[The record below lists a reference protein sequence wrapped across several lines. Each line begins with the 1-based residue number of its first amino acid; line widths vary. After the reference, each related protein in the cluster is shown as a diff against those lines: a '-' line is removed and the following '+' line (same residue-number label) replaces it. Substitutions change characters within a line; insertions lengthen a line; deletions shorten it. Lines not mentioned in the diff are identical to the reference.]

1 MVRPVMS
8 SGPLIF
14 SVLSGT
20 AVNAMIPWRYVAK
33 SNSFSRSALT
43 PTLLNTA
50 SMSPLCSDSGHCSQE
65 MLRTSSRSPSDSATS
80 EAMSTSLPTTVELSS
95 ARKPS
100 GGSPVPTTPTVS
112 VPSAATSAGTRAPA
126 FSSWSVCTRWDCPG
140 LVSMTTAVVP
150 DDDAAAARWSDSICA
165 ELVHAASTSTEPR
178 ARAAVRERRYT
189 GVVPLVAAQTSGR
202 LQAGRVGLGLVGR
215 LAGQPPALEHL
226 LVAAVGDGAVECG
239 ADGRCQAVALGRGD
253 GDVRGVRPAA
263 VDLADDLEVIGLGRC
278 LVRRGGVRAEGE
290 VDPAGLQ
297 GQRGVGVVLVVLHVN
312 RLEARGLVL
321 LVPLEQDL
329 LLVGARADRDLQPR
343 HVRRLRDL
351 DLRVRRGE
359 ETEGVDPVGGE
370 VEQLLTL
377 LGHGDVG
384 DGHVDLAGLGRQRP
398 VLPRRGDQFEL
409 QAECVGDQLGEVGV
423 AADHGRVVVGV
434 EAERGAVGRGGH
446 GKHTVVDETGRQQ
459 VDRVL
464 VLRGVDAVLLG
475 AGVDDQRGWSGRLLG
490 GRVLDL
496 ARAGARAQRQRGG
509 GGYGKGSDGD
519 EGPSSEA
526 RGHGRSLSSGRA
538 RGRAPLTGGAGCAVR
553 GSAGWVRARGPGR
566 PSSSRAGGRRAPAPA
581 ALIRRSVRRPLTRRG
596 PPPGGR

>member
-112 VPSAATSAGTRAPA
+112 SPSAATSAGTRPAA
-126 FSSWSVCTRWDCPG
+126 FSSSSVCTREDCSG

-150 DDDAAAARWSDSICA
+150 DDDAAAACWSDSIRA
-165 ELVHAASTSTEPR
+165 ELVHAASTSTSAEPR
-178 ARAAVRERRYT
+178 ARAAVGERRYT
-189 GVVPLVAAQTSGR
+189 GVLPLVAAQTSGR
-202 LQAGRVGLGLVGR
+202 PQAGRVGLGVVDR
-215 LAGQPPALEHL
+215 LAGQPPALERL
-226 LVAAVGDGAVECG
+226 LVAAVGDGSVERGC
-239 ADGRCQAVALGRGD
+239 DGRCQAVALGRGD
-253 GDVRGVRPAA
+253 GDVRGVRPAT

-343 HVRRLRDL
+343 HVRRL
-351 DLRVRRGE
+351 
-359 ETEGVDPVGGE
+359 
-370 VEQLLTL
+370 
-377 LGHGDVG
+377 
-384 DGHVDLAGLGRQRP
+384 
-398 VLPRRGDQFEL
+398 
-409 QAECVGDQLGEVGV
+409 
-423 AADHGRVVVGV
+423 
-434 EAERGAVGRGGH
+434 
-446 GKHTVVDETGRQQ
+446 
-459 VDRVL
+459 
-464 VLRGVDAVLLG
+464 
-475 AGVDDQRGWSGRLLG
+475 
-490 GRVLDL
+490 
-496 ARAGARAQRQRGG
+496 
-509 GGYGKGSDGD
+509 
-519 EGPSSEA
+519 
-526 RGHGRSLSSGRA
+526 
-538 RGRAPLTGGAGCAVR
+538 
-553 GSAGWVRARGPGR
+553 
-566 PSSSRAGGRRAPAPA
+566 
-581 ALIRRSVRRPLTRRG
+581 
-596 PPPGGR
+596 